1 MEIYAKKE
9 ESFASTYMNVVVDLR
24 ARTSLQVNMLVIYQ
38 AKPKKQTYLPAA
50 RFTKHATQY
59 ICHKYAVNTYVT
71 CLDKAVC
78 PGIATQNEVTDLP
91 PPHHPCVQDCRGVP
105 LFA

>member
-9 ESFASTYMNVVVDLR
+9 ESFASTYMNIVIDLR
-24 ARTSLQVNMLVIYQ
+24 ARTSLQVSM
-38 AKPKKQTYLPAA
+38 
-50 RFTKHATQY
+50 FTKLATQY
-59 ICHKYAVNTYVT
+59 ICSKYAVNTYAI